1 MTIFPAIDIKG
12 GRCVRLLQGRAEDET
27 VYGNDP
33 VEMARTWEQ
42 QGAEYLHVVDLD
54 GAFDGKSPN
63 EEIIKNMAE
72 SVSIPI
78 QLGGGIRSM
87 DKIQRL
93 LDVYGIQRV
102 ILGTAAVEN
111 NELLKQAVKRYGN
124 RIVAGID
131 ARNGKAAIKGW
142 VEKTNLSAVELGL
155 KMKEMG
161 IDTIIYTDISKD
173 GMMKGP
179 NISETQEMIERTGLK
194 IIASGGITC
203 LLDLQQVKQIGAAGA
218 IIGKALY
225 TGAIEL
231 SSALRIGS
239 EAQ

>member
-142 VEKTNLSAVELGL
+142 VEK
-155 KMKEMG
+155 
-161 IDTIIYTDISKD
+161 
-173 GMMKGP
+173 
-179 NISETQEMIERTGLK
+179 
-194 IIASGGITC
+194 
-203 LLDLQQVKQIGAAGA
+203 
-218 IIGKALY
+218 
-225 TGAIEL
+225 
-231 SSALRIGS
+231 
-239 EAQ
+239 